1 MNIPIIRHIFVIAGI
16 TWAIALSSCG
26 RDVNSI
32 ADPHFA
38 SDGAPLDTIVELFT
52 PELPQSAKLYVETSG
67 SMNGFFRANQAN
79 NFKKTVWSVFSGLA
93 PITDGNVYTMS
104 NGGEI
109 DAPIILGTFRNK
121 MNAGAFVSNSSTH
134 IPAML
139 HNIIENIDTTKN
151 EVAVLVSDMKYS
163 PMGKTA
169 APELLQYQ
177 EQIRNVIGVHP
188 NVSLAFVCANSEF
201 LNQNGSIA
209 EVQSPYYYIIIGN
222 SENVAAVRNDIARWC
237 EATNSYVES
246 GDMAMNY
253 HTPSY
258 EIKDVNNGMLSASYP
273 KNLIT
278 TFDRA
283 LSDTCKFVV
292 RVNMTGYPWG
302 GVDAD
307 VLKDCFKAKALYG
320 SSVDVAL
327 LTDKDHL
334 VDDHAYKGE
343 FKRMSYA
350 DYLVELYNVALD
362 DEVVE
367 WSFTNKPFD
376 GRYVITFNNII
387 SAQQENDL
395 SGSFSF
401 NKFLEGCFNARLNT
415 FDDEP
420 VRILV
425 SSYTD

>member
-1 MNIPIIRHIFVIAGI
+1 M
-16 TWAIALSSCG
+16 
-26 RDVNSI
+26 
-32 ADPHFA
+32 
-38 SDGAPLDTIVELFT
+38 
-52 PELPQSAKLYVETSG
+52 
-67 SMNGFFRANQAN
+67 
-79 NFKKTVWSVFSGLA
+79 
-93 PITDGNVYTMS
+93 
-104 NGGEI
+104 
-109 DAPIILGTFRNK
+109 
-121 MNAGAFVSNSSTH
+121 
-134 IPAML
+134 
-139 HNIIENIDTTKN
+139 
-151 EVAVLVSDMKYS
+151 
-163 PMGKTA
+163 
-169 APELLQYQ
+169 
-177 EQIRNVIGVHP
+177 
-188 NVSLAFVCANSEF
+188 
-201 LNQNGSIA
+201 
-209 EVQSPYYYIIIGN
+209 
-222 SENVAAVRNDIARWC
+222 RNDIARWC

-273 KNLIT
+273 KNVIT
-278 TFDRA
+278 TFDRD

-302 GVDAD
+302 VVDAD
-307 VLKDCFKAKALYG
+307 ILKDCFMAKALYG
-320 SSVDVAL
+320 SSVDVEL
-327 LTDKDHL
+327 LTDEDHL

-350 DYLVELYNVALD
+350 DYLVKLYNVALD

>member
-1 MNIPIIRHIFVIAGI
+1 MNKPIILLTFL
-16 TWAIALSSCG
+16 AIVFASTIVLSCG

-32 ADPHFA
+32 ADSHFNT
-38 SDGAPLDTIVELFT
+38 DGTPIDTNITFFAPKH
-52 PELPQSAKLYVETSG
+52 PQSAKLYVETSG

-93 PITDGNVYTMS
+93 PLTDGNAYTMS
-104 NGGEI
+104 NGGDI
-109 DAPIILGTFRNK
+109 DAPVVLGTFRNK

-139 HNIIENIDTTKN
+139 HNIIENIDTAKN

-209 EVQSPYYYIIIGN
+209 EEQSPYYYIIIGK

-278 TFDRA
+278 TFDRE

-302 GVDAD
+302 VVDAD
-307 VLKDCFKAKALYG
+307 VLKECFKAKALYG
-320 SSVDVAL
+320 SSVDVEL
-327 LTDKDHL
+327 LTDEDHL

-343 FKRMSYA
+343 FKRVSYA
-350 DYLVELYNVALD
+350 DFLVKLYNVALD

-376 GRYVITFNNII
+376 GRYIITFNNII
-387 SAQQENDL
+387 SAQDENDL

-425 SSYTD
+425 SSYAD